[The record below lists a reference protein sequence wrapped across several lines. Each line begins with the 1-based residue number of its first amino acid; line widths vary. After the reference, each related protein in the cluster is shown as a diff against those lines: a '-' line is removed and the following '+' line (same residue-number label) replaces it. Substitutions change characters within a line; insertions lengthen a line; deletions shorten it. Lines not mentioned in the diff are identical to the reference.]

1 MKFEAQVLRPSDDE
15 SLIIEMA
22 KTAYKFFEKHPN
34 EYATDIYVKG
44 DDGIVGHV
52 GKIVNPKYVTLVDSA
67 ASMVSTYSQR
77 NLIRKIMLKDKTN
90 ELG

>member
-44 DDGIVGHV
+44 DDGIVGLA
-52 GKIVNPKYVTLVDSA
+52 GQITNPKYATLIDSA
-67 ASMVSTYSQR
+67 ASMLFTYNNR
-77 NLIRKIMLKDKTN
+77 NLIRTVMLKDK
-90 ELG
+90 